1 MPQRRSSL
9 ACRSNQMEATS
20 IRSAAA
26 WQRASQIDWGA
37 LAAWLLGFALVLY
50 LGLEGGGFDPIVH
63 DQTGIAIWW
72 IVLLGVLVG
81 ALPRREL
88 GPAAWVALGLLCVFA
103 AWTAFSLIWTE
114 SGERTAAELARMAM
128 YLGVFVLGLFVCDS
142 AGARRMTGAVGAGIA
157 VISIVALLSRLHP
170 AWFPEADQTARFLS
184 GGRNRLSYPL
194 NYWNALGGLIAIGLP
209 LVLELATRAR
219 AIPVRAL
226 AAALLPAMALTA
238 FLTLSRSGIAAA
250 IFALALFLAL
260 TSDRLGK
267 ALTLLP
273 AAGGAAILVVAA
285 DRRDAFQD
293 GLLNVAAHQQGDE
306 MVPIVL
312 AVCLAVGAI
321 QAGIS
326 FALGKGMR
334 PRWTFP
340 SRRQT
345 TIAAVA
351 AALAALVALAAID
364 APGRASDAWAE
375 FKQEGGPGDGTER
388 LTSFAGQS
396 RYQLWSAAA
405 DQNASKPLTGTGPG
419 TFEFWWAR
427 EGDEDETVRD
437 AHSLYMQTLGELGIV
452 GLALLVAFLL
462 TLFAVG
468 ARRLLRVDEGDRAM
482 FAAAIAG
489 CAAFCIT
496 AAFDWMW
503 QIPVLPVA
511 LLLLAAVLLAPTEG
525 SDLARRMVAKLPF
538 RLATAAVA
546 IAALAAIAIPLAATN
561 LVRES
566 EADVRDGDLS
576 GALAAARDAQSVQP
590 NAATPRL
597 QQALVLE
604 EMGELRPAAEA
615 ARAAT
620 ERESTNWR
628 TWLVLARIEA
638 SLGQPSQAVR
648 DYRRAK
654 SLNPHF
660 SLFDD

>member
-1 MPQRRSSL
+1 
-9 ACRSNQMEATS
+9 MEATS

-26 WQRASQIDWGA
+26 WQRARQIDWSA
-37 LAAWLLGFALVLY
+37 VAVSLLGFALVVY

-72 IVLLGVLVG
+72 IVLLGALVG

-88 GPAAWVALGLLCVFA
+88 GPAAWIALGLVGAFA
-103 AWTAFSLIWTE
+103 IWTALSLTWTE
-114 SGERTAAELARMAM
+114 SSERTAAELARMAT
-128 YLGVFVLGLFVCDS
+128 YLGVFVLALFACDS
-142 AGARRMTGAVGAGIA
+142 AGARKMIGAVGAGIGL
-157 VISIVALLSRLHP
+157 ISIVALLSRLHP

-194 NYWNALGGLIAIGLP
+194 DYWNALAGLIAIGLP

-250 IFALALFLAL
+250 ILAVALFLAL

-273 AAGGAAILVVAA
+273 AAGGSAILIVAA

-293 GLLNVAAHQQGDE
+293 GLLNAAAHQQGDE

-326 FALGKGMR
+326 FALRKGMR

-345 TIAAVA
+345 TVAAVA
-351 AALAALVALAAID
+351 GVVVALLALAAID
-364 APGRASDAWAE
+364 APGRASDAWSE

-452 GLALLVAFLL
+452 GLALLAAFLL
-462 TLFAVG
+462 TLFAAG
-468 ARRLLRVDEGDRAM
+468 ARRLLRLDDDRPM

-489 CAAFCIT
+489 CAAFCLT

-511 LLLLAAVLLAPTEG
+511 LLLLGAVLVAPSGPYEST
-525 SDLARRMVAKLPF
+525 RRVVGKLPF
-538 RLATAAVA
+538 RGAVAAVA
-546 IAALAAIAIPLAATN
+546 VAALVAIAIPLAATS

-566 EADVRDGDLS
+566 EADVRDGALV
-576 GALAAARDAQSVQP
+576 GALDAARDAQRVQP
-590 NAATPRL
+590 GAATPRL

-604 EMGELRPAAEA
+604 EMGELRAAAEA

-638 SLGQPSQAVR
+638 ALGESGQAVR

>member
-1 MPQRRSSL
+1 
-9 ACRSNQMEATS
+9 MEATS

-26 WQRASQIDWGA
+26 RQRAGQIEWSA
-37 LAAWLLGFALVLY
+37 LAAWLLGFALLVY

-72 IVLLGVLVG
+72 IVLFGVLVG

-88 GPAAWVALGLLCVFA
+88 SRFAWIALGLLGAFA

-114 SGERTAAELARMAM
+114 SPERTSAELARMAM
-128 YLGVFVLGLFVCDS
+128 YLGVFVLALFVCDLR
-142 AGARRMTGAVGAGIA
+142 GARRMIGAVGAGIA
-157 VISIVALLSRLHP
+157 LISLVALLSRLHP
-170 AWFPEADQTARFLS
+170 AWFPEADQTAQFLT
-184 GGRNRLSYPL
+184 GGRERLSYPL
-194 NYWNALGGLIAIGLP
+194 NYWNALAGLIAIGLP
-209 LVLELATRAR
+209 LVLELAGRAK

-250 IFALALFLAL
+250 IVALAIFLAL
-260 TSDRLGK
+260 ASDRLPK
-267 ALTLLP
+267 LLTLLP
-273 AAGGAAILVVAA
+273 AAGGSAILILAA
-285 DRRDAFQD
+285 DRREELQE
-293 GLLNVAAHQQGDE
+293 GLLNAAARQQRDE

-312 AVCLAVGAI
+312 TVCLAVGLI
-321 QAGIS
+321 QAGLS
-326 FALGKGMR
+326 FASQKGMR

-345 TIAAVA
+345 LVATGAGLVAV
-351 AALAALVALAAID
+351 LVALAAID
-364 APGRASDAWAE
+364 APDRVSDAWVE
-375 FKQEGGPGDGTER
+375 FKQPGGPGDGTER

-396 RYQLWSAAA
+396 RYQLWQAAA

-427 EGDEDETVRD
+427 EGNEAETVRD
-437 AHSLYMQTLGELGIV
+437 AHSLYMQTLGELGII

-462 TLFAVG
+462 TVFASG
-468 ARRLLRVDEGDRAM
+468 ARSLLRADDRDRPM

-511 LLLLAAVLLAPTEG
+511 LLLLAAVLVAPTMRSE
-525 SDLARRMVAKLPF
+525 STSSVVARLPF
-538 RLATAAVA
+538 RLTAAAVA
-546 IAALAAIAIPLAATN
+546 IAAVATIAIPLASTT
-561 LVRES
+561 LVRQS
-566 EADVRDGDLS
+566 EADVRDGDLT
-576 GALAAARDAQSVQP
+576 GALEAARDAQGAQP
-590 NAATPRL
+590 SAATPRL

-604 EMGELRPAAEA
+604 ELGELAPAAEA

-628 TWLVLARIEA
+628 TWLVLSRIEA
-638 SLGQPSQAVR
+638 ERGRAPEAVR
-648 DYRRAK
+648 AYRKAR

-660 SLFDD
+660 SLFAR